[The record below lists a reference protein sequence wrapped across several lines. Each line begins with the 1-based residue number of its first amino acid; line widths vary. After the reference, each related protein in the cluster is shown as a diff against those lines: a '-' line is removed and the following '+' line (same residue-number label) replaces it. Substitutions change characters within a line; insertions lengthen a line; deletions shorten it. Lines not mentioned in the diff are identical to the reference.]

1 MNSIRGNPRY
11 AKIMMRKHA
20 VHSSQCVVS
29 WVSSHIGNAGKLVN
43 CASKINR
50 SPEVSFHVDFLR
62 SNEDTDYMHTFW
74 VQSLHCKKIH
84 FTALDAKL
92 KEFSLT
98 LTQNGP
104 QAPSFL
110 TVCIETSA
118 ASKYGL
124 PDTAMSLV
132 IHSYGDANE
141 DTCENFGPHFNP
153 FGVSFTLYRLN
164 YCR

>member
-1 MNSIRGNPRY
+1 MYEHMLGRI
-11 AKIMMRKHA
+11 I
-20 VHSSQCVVS
+20 VFV
-29 WVSSHIGNAGKLVN
+29 
-43 CASKINR
+43 
-50 SPEVSFHVDFLR
+50 F
-62 SNEDTDYMHTFW
+62 
-74 VQSLHCKKIH
+74 

-110 TVCIETSA
+110 TVCIESSA

-153 FGVSFTLYRLN
+153 FGVSLTLYRLN
-164 YCR
+164 YCRKESR

>member
-1 MNSIRGNPRY
+1 MLGRIIAFN
-11 AKIMMRKHA
+11 
-20 VHSSQCVVS
+20 
-29 WVSSHIGNAGKLVN
+29 
-43 CASKINR
+43 
-50 SPEVSFHVDFLR
+50 FF
-62 SNEDTDYMHTFW
+62 
-74 VQSLHCKKIH
+74 H

-110 TVCIETSA
+110 TVCIESSA

-153 FGVSFTLYRLN
+153 FGVTLTLKCEMLKSIDYFGSN
-164 YCR
+164 G